1 MDMFT
6 RGEADVLV
14 GTQMIAKGLDIARV
28 TLVGVVSADTGLYL
42 PDFRAPERSLQ
53 LLMQVAGRAGRRTE
67 TTHSRVVVQ
76 TYNPDH
82 YAIQAA
88 ARHDYKGF
96 YAGEIRFRA
105 EHGYP
110 PYGQL
115 ARLVYS
121 SASSE
126 RCEQEAT
133 VVARYLR
140 QKANESRVQ
149 SPESGVTW
157 PQLWTQD
164 SGLRTTRSAYFLTF
178 FHPFWM
184 VVKAWSRLALPLT

>member
-1 MDMFT
+1 MPEVRQQPDKGFGIGTQRVVDEVAALLPRARVLRWDRDTASRQGGHADIMEMFT

-67 TTHSRVVVQ
+67 TTHSRVIVQ
-76 TYNPDH
+76 TFNPEH

-88 ARHDYKGF
+88 ARHDYKSF
-96 YAGEIRFRA
+96 YEGEIRFRA

-115 ARLVYS
+115 ARLVHT
-121 SASSE
+121 SASNE
-126 RCEQEAT
+126 RCEQAAGA
-133 VVARYLR
+133 VARYLR
-140 QKANESRVQ
+140 NKAE
-149 SPESGVTW
+149 G
-157 PQLWTQD
+157 
-164 SGLRTTRSAYFLTF
+164 
-178 FHPFWM
+178 
-184 VVKAWSRLALPLT
+184 